1 MHELGLARGLLAAVE
16 RNLVPEGTKAV
27 RVRVLVGAASGVVP
41 DALCFAFR
49 VLAEGTR
56 ADGAE
61 VTVQTA
67 AARALCADCR
77 ETFEFNGLLGNCPR
91 CGRLGGELLT
101 GDELTLEA
109 IEVAD
114 V

>member
-16 RNLVPEGTKAV
+16 RNLTPADIRVV
-27 RVRVLVGAASGVVP
+27 RVRVLVGTASGVVP
-41 DALCFAFR
+41 DALRFAFR

-61 VTVQTA
+61 VTVQTM
-67 AARALCADCR
+67 AARAVCADCR
-77 ETFEFNGLLGNCPR
+77 ETFEFRGLIGNCPR
-91 CGRLGGELLT
+91 CGRFGGELVA